1 LIQKPKYI
9 GLDDF
14 TIRVRYLL
22 ENGLHQLSIIRI
34 KLYDSSGDKGPIPYF
49 RKDFIPYVSSNNIDK
64 IAEDIL
70 EEYYPEMLQAPMALP
85 IYDFARNIGGEVEER
100 TLPQ

>member
-1 LIQKPKYI
+1 MILLVTKDLFLISEKI
-9 GLDDF
+9 
-14 TIRVRYLL
+14 
-22 ENGLHQLSIIRI
+22 LS
-34 KLYDSSGDKGPIPYF
+34 LM
-49 RKDFIPYVSSNNIDK
+49 VSSNNIDK